1 MLKKTLRVL
10 TLAVFLFSLSPA
22 LQAEEENK
30 DFTGQ
35 FSFGYRSV
43 GTSGASEKY
52 KEDINLE
59 SGIRLFNLSF
69 NYTPSGAL
77 KNLVDRVT
85 LDMSNFG
92 GDPFESLMLTA
103 NKFGRYSLK
112 YSRKKAEYFYND
124 MYDTGGGHLYD
135 LHTFDFERV
144 MDTGS
149 FTYDV
154 SKFAQVFL
162 SFDRYTKMG
171 DSATTFDIN
180 RIEFEFDKPIREKYA
195 SGALGLDLHTSRYS
209 FFYEYRITDYETE
222 NSLFLP
228 GGYTDGGDSAR
239 YPSAL
244 SLFFINQ
251 PYDLNTDTHL
261 VKATARPFGGLI
273 VNGVARLSNQEMN
286 LTYAETQQG
295 IDYYG
300 NSFTFGASGK
310 ADFSRKINL
319 YDVDLTWLLSNKF
332 AVIGAYRQH
341 DFDQSGTF
349 SALTAESDSFGYS
362 TTGIEAGLQY
372 QFSRAFGLTVGG
384 RTETRNLDN
393 LETVLYE
400 EKTTRNGLFGNL
412 KWRFS
417 KALDFALDY
426 QRGYYNNP
434 YTLISPSV
442 QSRARATARFRLD
455 GWNVN
460 ASFLR
465 SRIFNDLE
473 ADWETVRYQINLR
486 AGYHGAKVKVFG
498 GYSYFTVSHQGDRSV
513 AYPPAWSGGPGTF
526 DWIIDYEGK
535 ASLVDLSLSLKLDES
550 MNIGA
555 YANLYSNTG
564 FWEISRTMIKAYVE
578 RVFTNGFVGQI
589 GYRYVDF
596 SEKLAKDNDYKAGI
610 FEIAFGYRWK

>member
-180 RIEFEFDKPIREKYA
+180 RIEFEFDKPIHEKYA

-273 VNGVARLSNQEMN
+273 VNGVARLSNQDMN

-300 NSFTFGASGK
+300 NRFTFGASGK
-310 ADFSRKINL
+310 GDFNRKINL

-362 TTGIEAGLQY
+362 TTGIEGGLQY
-372 QFSRAFGLTVGG
+372 QFSRAFGLTLGG

-426 QRGYYNNP
+426 QRGYYDNP

-535 ASLVDLSLSLKLDES
+535 AGLVDLSLSLKLDES

-555 YANLYSNTG
+555 YANLYSNKG

-610 FEIAFGYRWK
+610 FEIAFGYSWK

>member
-1 MLKKTLRVL
+1 
-10 TLAVFLFSLSPA
+10 
-22 LQAEEENK
+22 
-30 DFTGQ
+30 
-35 FSFGYRSV
+35 Y
-43 GTSGASEKY
+43 
-52 KEDINLE
+52 
-59 SGIRLFNLSF
+59 
-69 NYTPSGAL
+69 
-77 KNLVDRVT
+77 
-85 LDMSNFG
+85 
-92 GDPFESLMLTA
+92 
-103 NKFGRYSLK
+103 
-112 YSRKKAEYFYND
+112 
-124 MYDTGGGHLYD
+124 
-135 LHTFDFERV
+135 
-144 MDTGS
+144 
-149 FTYDV
+149 
-154 SKFAQVFL
+154 QV
-162 SFDRYTKMG
+162 
-171 DSATTFDIN
+171 
-180 RIEFEFDKPIREKYA
+180 
-195 SGALGLDLHTSRYS
+195 
-209 FFYEYRITDYETE
+209 
-222 NSLFLP
+222 
-228 GGYTDGGDSAR
+228 
-239 YPSAL
+239 
-244 SLFFINQ
+244 
-251 PYDLNTDTHL
+251 
-261 VKATARPFGGLI
+261 
-273 VNGVARLSNQEMN
+273 
-286 LTYAETQQG
+286 
-295 IDYYG
+295 
-300 NSFTFGASGK
+300 
-310 ADFSRKINL
+310 
-319 YDVDLTWLLSNKF
+319 
-332 AVIGAYRQH
+332 
-341 DFDQSGTF
+341 
-349 SALTAESDSFGYS
+349 
-362 TTGIEAGLQY
+362 
-372 QFSRAFGLTVGG
+372 SRAFGLTVGG

-426 QRGYYNNP
+426 QRGYYDNP

-498 GYSYFTVSHQGDRSV
+498 GYSYFTVSHQGDRTV

>member
-1 MLKKTLRVL
+1 MLKKTILVL

-22 LQAEEENK
+22 LQAEEGNK

-43 GTSGASEKY
+43 GTSGAPEKY

-112 YSRKKAEYFYND
+112 YSRKKSEYFYND

-171 DSATTFDIN
+171 NSATTFDIN
-180 RIEFEFDKPIREKYA
+180 RIEFEFDKPIQEKYT
-195 SGALGLDLHTSRYS
+195 SGAFGLDLHTARYS

-228 GGYTDGGDSAR
+228 GGYTDGGDAAS

-273 VNGVARLSNQEMN
+273 VNGVARLSNQDMN

-300 NSFTFGASGK
+300 NCFTFGASGK
-310 ADFSRKINL
+310 GDFNRKINL

-349 SALTAESDSFGYS
+349 TALTAESDSFGYN
-362 TTGIEAGLQY
+362 TTGIEGGLQY
-372 QFSRAFGLTVGG
+372 QFSRAFGLTLGG

-426 QRGYYNNP
+426 QRGYYDNP

-535 ASLVDLSLSLKLDES
+535 AGLVDLSLFLKLDKS

-555 YANLYSNTG
+555 YANLYSNKG
-564 FWEISRTMIKAYVE
+564 FWEISRTLIKAYEE